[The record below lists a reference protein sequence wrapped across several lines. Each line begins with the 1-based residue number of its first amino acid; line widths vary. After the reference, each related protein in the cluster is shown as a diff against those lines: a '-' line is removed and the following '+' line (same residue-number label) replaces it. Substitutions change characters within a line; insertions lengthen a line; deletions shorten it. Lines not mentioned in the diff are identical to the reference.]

1 MPFLHLFRLILWFF
15 REPKRLGIRASSYAS
30 LLGAIHRL
38 RTAVAWL
45 VFAVLIGTL
54 GYRNIEHTSWF
65 DSYYMS
71 LVTLS
76 TVGFGEVIPLSHIG
90 RIFTSFLILF
100 NIGFFTYAISTVTT
114 IFADESVR
122 AFFDEYR
129 MMEKINQLHG
139 HTIVCGFGRHA
150 NEVCLELTKQKIPF
164 VVIEA
169 DSQKADRLRR
179 ETNYLFIEGDA
190 TEDAVLEWAGI
201 RRAAVLIITL
211 PVDANNLFVVLS
223 ARQINPGLKIIS
235 RSNNEHDEVK
245 LKRAGADHIVIPE
258 KIGGFYM
265 ATLVNKPD
273 LVEFFALISNIGP
286 SQVIFEEIPVD
297 QLKPIYQQKRMLDS
311 GVLHFN
317 ISIVAL
323 RFEDGRYQINPEPT
337 AVLEPSMHVVVLG
350 DSGQIEQFTKAVL
363 KV

>member
-1 MPFLHLFRLILWFF
+1 MPFLHLFRLIIWFF
-15 REPKRLGIRASSYAS
+15 RQPRQMGIRASSYAS

-45 VFAVLIGTL
+45 VFAVFIGTL
-54 GYRNIEHTSWF
+54 GYRGIEHTSWF

-76 TVGFGEVIPLSHIG
+76 TVGFGEVIPLSHNG

-122 AFFDEYR
+122 AFFEEYR
-129 MMEKINQLHG
+129 MMEKIKQLRG
-139 HTIVCGFGRHA
+139 HTIVCGYGRHA
-150 NEVCLELTKQKIPF
+150 NEVCLELSKQKTPF

-169 DSQKADRLRR
+169 DGQKAEKIRR
-179 ETNYLFIEGDA
+179 DTNYLFIEGDA
-190 TEDAVLEWAGI
+190 TEDAILEGAGI
-201 RRAAVLIITL
+201 RNAAVLILTL
-211 PVDANNLFVVLS
+211 PTDVNNLFIVLS
-223 ARQINPGLKIIS
+223 ARQINPALKIIS
-235 RSNNEHDEVK
+235 RSNNEHDEIK

-273 LVEFFALISNIGP
+273 LVEFFTLISNIGP

-297 QLKPIYQQKRMLDS
+297 KLKPAFQFKQIQDS
-311 GVLHFN
+311 GLLNFN

-323 RFEDGRYQINPEPT
+323 RFEDGRYQINPQPT
-337 AVLEPSMHVVVLG
+337 VVLDTSMHVVVLG
-350 DSGQIEQFTKAVL
+350 DPEQIRQFTQAALHV
-363 KV
+363 